1 MPTQTSLTVSQ
12 LCPAHGFRVRT
23 NTRYEQVALQRARAE
38 PSVDRRA
45 LDYALILLMGMQSC
59 GDTRKHGIY
68 QSVQHVSDVICACT
82 TLLKFALPVGVPT
95 RPVHPPRD
103 HAMLQAQTPAHV
115 CLTPKSRTHDGVI
128 PKPRVTPAGT
138 PRCNPKLS

>member
-1 MPTQTSLTVSQ
+1 M
-12 LCPAHGFRVRT
+12 
-23 NTRYEQVALQRARAE
+23 ALQRARAE

-82 TLLKFALPVGVPT
+82 TLIKFALPVGVPT